1 MKIDNKFM
9 LSSYVNF
16 YDIFVWQMASKKV
29 HMEFVTKIL
38 MQNCKERLVIEIS
51 KIKEKQTIYHIKKGK
66 EPDHLFNLVR
76 KTQMKQISIDA

>member
-1 MKIDNKFM
+1 M

-38 MQNCKERLVIEIS
+38 MQNCKERLVTEIS
-51 KIKEKQTIYHIKKGK
+51 KVIDMICGKINLNNFKSSLDNFSEVIKKLIFG
-66 EPDHLFNLVR
+66 D
-76 KTQMKQISIDA
+76 